1 MVLCQMAFYK
11 PGNMKR
17 TADPQEVFAKYRS
30 LLDCLPELVTLN
42 SLSLKEGVAF
52 QRVNSRI
59 VPLGVACD
67 LCFFGK
73 GGEKG
78 IPTEHTQNRVNFS
91 EWTFSLLCKQDPLKE
106 YKPGSPKLGWSVF
119 GNLHLNFFKSKF
131 RS

>member
-1 MVLCQMAFYK
+1 MAFYK

-17 TADPQEVFAKYRS
+17 TADSQEVFAKYRS
-30 LLDCLPELVTLN
+30 LLDCLSDLVTLN

-73 GGEKG
+73 GGEKR
-78 IPTEHTQNRVNFS
+78 IPTEHTQDRVNFS
-91 EWTFSLLCKQDPLKE
+91 EWTFSPLCKEDPLKE
-106 YKPGSPKLGWSVF
+106 LQARFPKAEMVSVW
-119 GNLHLNFFKSKF
+119 
-131 RS
+131 